1 MQIKYLHK
9 NIYKLERYAR
19 TQESLSQE
27 ATELKKHL
35 GDWELLKSKG
45 LKDAEIASIT
55 GISRSTYYR
64 RKKSI
69 RIYGVKGLE
78 YRSRRPHN
86 KRQSKVP
93 ASYKDLVLK
102 IRLENPTYGKAKIKI
117 ILQRDYQIIISESTV
132 GRILKSLMGR
142 GIVRSYSAI
151 RHKAHARRFQRHA
164 QRWKYG
170 MKGKEA
176 GELIQIDH
184 MTVSQNNVYMKHF
197 QAWDP
202 VTKTIVAEVYPNAKS
217 STAKQFLQKLLQ
229 ELPFALKSIQVDGG
243 SEFMKDFEEACGE
256 LNIPLFVLPPR
267 RPQWNG
273 GVERGNR
280 TFREE
285 FYARPNLLAN
295 NIFEM
300 SRDLQKA
307 VHKYNT
313 YRPHFSLKGM
323 TPFDYYYS
331 ILKTA

>member
-19 TQESLSQE
+19 TQESLSQQ
-27 ATELKKHL
+27 AVDHKKHL
-35 GDWELLKSKG
+35 GDWDLLKSRG
-45 LKDAEIASIT
+45 IKDAEIAGIT

-64 RKKSI
+64 RKKGI
-69 RIYGVKGLE
+69 RIYGIKGLE

-93 ASYKDLVLK
+93 AVYKDLILK

-117 ILQRDYQIIISESTV
+117 ILQRDHQIILSESTV
-132 GRILKSLMGR
+132 GRILKSLMGK

-170 MKGKEA
+170 MKGKEP
-176 GELIQIDH
+176 GQLVQVDH
-184 MTVSQNNVYMKHF
+184 MTVTQNNVHMKHF

-217 STAKQFLQKLLQ
+217 ATARQFLHKLIRAV
-229 ELPFALKSIQVDGG
+229 PFPIKSIQVDGG
-243 SEFMKDFEEACGE
+243 SEFMRDFEEACGE
-256 LNIPLFVLPPR
+256 LSIPLFVLPPR

-273 GVERGNR
+273 RVETCNR

-285 FYARPNLLAN
+285 CYATPNLLAT
-295 NIFEM
+295 NIMQPIRE
-300 SRDLQKA
+300 LQKA

-323 TPFDYYYS
+323 TPYDYYTS
-331 ILKTA
+331 ILKAA

>member
-1 MQIKYLHK
+1 MQIKHLHK
-9 NIYKLERYAR
+9 NVYKLERYAR
-19 TQESLSQE
+19 TQESLSQQG
-27 ATELKKHL
+27 LDHKKLL
-35 GDWELLKSKG
+35 GDWDLLKSRG
-45 LKDAEIASIT
+45 IKDSEIAVIT

-69 RIYGVKGLE
+69 KTYGIKGLE
-78 YRSRRPHN
+78 YRSRKPHN

-93 ASYKDLVLK
+93 AAHKDMILK
-102 IRLENPTYGKAKIKI
+102 IRLENPTYGKAKIKV
-117 ILQRDYQIIISESTV
+117 ILQRDHQIILSESTV
-132 GRILKSLMGR
+132 GRILKSLMGK

-151 RHKAHARRFQRHA
+151 RHKAHARRYQRHA

-170 MKGKEA
+170 MKGKEP
-176 GELIQIDH
+176 GQLVQVDH
-184 MTVSQNNVYMKHF
+184 MTVTQNNVYMKHF

-202 VTKTIVAEVYPNAKS
+202 VTKTIVAEVYSNAKS
-217 STAKQFLQKLLQ
+217 ATARQFLHKLIR
-229 ELPFALKSIQVDGG
+229 ELPFPIQSIQVDGG

-256 LNIPLFVLPPR
+256 LGIPLFVLPPR

-285 FYARPNLLAN
+285 FYAKPTLLAN

-300 SRDLQKA
+300 STELQKA

-323 TPFDYYYS
+323 TPYDYYTS
-331 ILKTA
+331 ILKAA